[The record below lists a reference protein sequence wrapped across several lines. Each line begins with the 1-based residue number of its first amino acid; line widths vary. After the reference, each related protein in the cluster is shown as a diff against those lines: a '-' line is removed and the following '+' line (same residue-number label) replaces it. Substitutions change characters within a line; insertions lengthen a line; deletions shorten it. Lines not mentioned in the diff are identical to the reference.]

1 MKNFSRQREE
11 IIRVI
16 RSTDTHPT
24 AAWVYSKVKEAIPT
38 ISLGTV
44 YRNLAALSVSGEIL
58 SLSVGDG
65 FEHFDGNLAVCEQ
78 VGGFKNDSHSA
89 LADGSFDFVS
99 AVKNLPYV
107 FIENIHDILTFQ
119 SVSFF
124 ARIRTGQRRRL
135 YCPRRR
141 RHLQGK

>member
-11 IIRVI
+11 IIRVL

-24 AAWVYSKVKEAIPT
+24 AAWVYSKVKEAIPN

-65 FEHFDGNLAVCEQ
+65 FEHFDGNAAPHAHLHCRSCGKIFDAPVH
-78 VGGFKNDSHSA
+78 GDA
-89 LADGSFDFVS
+89 LADIARANGFEPETSI
-99 AVKNLPYV
+99 Y
-107 FIENIHDILTFQ
+107 IEYGVCEKCKKAN
-119 SVSFF
+119 
-124 ARIRTGQRRRL
+124 
-135 YCPRRR
+135 
-141 RHLQGK
+141 

>member
-11 IIRVI
+11 IIRVL

-24 AAWVYSKVKEAIPT
+24 AAWVYSKVKEAIPN

-65 FEHFDGNLAVCEQ
+65 FEHFDGNAAPHAHLHCRSCGKIFDATVHGDPLADIARANGFEPETSIYIEYGVCE
-78 VGGFKNDSHSA
+78 KCKKAN
-89 LADGSFDFVS
+89 
-99 AVKNLPYV
+99 
-107 FIENIHDILTFQ
+107 
-119 SVSFF
+119 
-124 ARIRTGQRRRL
+124 
-135 YCPRRR
+135 
-141 RHLQGK
+141 

>member
-11 IIRVI
+11 IIRVL

-24 AAWVYSKVKEAIPT
+24 AAWVYSKVKEAIPN

-65 FEHFDGNLAVCEQ
+65 FEHFDGNAAPHAHLHCRSCGKIFAAPVHGDPLADIARANGFEPETSIYIEYGVCE
-78 VGGFKNDSHSA
+78 KCKKAN
-89 LADGSFDFVS
+89 
-99 AVKNLPYV
+99 
-107 FIENIHDILTFQ
+107 
-119 SVSFF
+119 
-124 ARIRTGQRRRL
+124 
-135 YCPRRR
+135 
-141 RHLQGK
+141 

>member
-11 IIRVI
+11 IIRVL

-24 AAWVYSKVKEAIPT
+24 AAWVYSKVKEAIPN

-65 FEHFDGNLAVCEQ
+65 FEHFDGNAAPHAHLHCRSCGKIFDAPMHGDPLADIARANGFEPETSVYIEYVVCE
-78 VGGFKNDSHSA
+78 KCKKAN
-89 LADGSFDFVS
+89 
-99 AVKNLPYV
+99 
-107 FIENIHDILTFQ
+107 
-119 SVSFF
+119 
-124 ARIRTGQRRRL
+124 
-135 YCPRRR
+135 
-141 RHLQGK
+141 

>member
-11 IIRVI
+11 IIRVL

-24 AAWVYSKVKEAIPT
+24 AAWVYSKVKEAIPN

-65 FEHFDGNLAVCEQ
+65 FEHFDGNAAPHAHLHCRSYGKIFDAPVHGDPLADIARANGFEPETSIYIEYGVCE
-78 VGGFKNDSHSA
+78 KCKKAN
-89 LADGSFDFVS
+89 
-99 AVKNLPYV
+99 
-107 FIENIHDILTFQ
+107 
-119 SVSFF
+119 
-124 ARIRTGQRRRL
+124 
-135 YCPRRR
+135 
-141 RHLQGK
+141 

>member
-11 IIRVI
+11 IIRVL

-24 AAWVYSKVKEAIPT
+24 AAWVYSKVKEAIPN

-65 FEHFDGNLAVCEQ
+65 FEHFDGNAAPHAHLHCRSCGKIFDALVHGDPLADIARANGFEPETSIYIEYGVCE
-78 VGGFKNDSHSA
+78 KCKKAN
-89 LADGSFDFVS
+89 
-99 AVKNLPYV
+99 
-107 FIENIHDILTFQ
+107 
-119 SVSFF
+119 
-124 ARIRTGQRRRL
+124 
-135 YCPRRR
+135 
-141 RHLQGK
+141 

>member
-24 AAWVYSKVKEAIPT
+24 AAWVYSKVKEAIPN

-65 FEHFDGNLAVCEQ
+65 FEHFDGNAAPHAHLHCRSCGKIFDAPVHGDPLADIARANGFEPGTSVYIEYGVCE
-78 VGGFKNDSHSA
+78 KCKKAN
-89 LADGSFDFVS
+89 
-99 AVKNLPYV
+99 
-107 FIENIHDILTFQ
+107 
-119 SVSFF
+119 
-124 ARIRTGQRRRL
+124 
-135 YCPRRR
+135 
-141 RHLQGK
+141 

>member
-11 IIRVI
+11 IIRVL

-24 AAWVYSKVKEAIPT
+24 AAWVYYKVKEAIPN

-65 FEHFDGNLAVCEQ
+65 FEHFDGNAAPHAHLHCRSCGKIFDAPVHGDPLADIARANGFEPETSIYIEYGVCE
-78 VGGFKNDSHSA
+78 KCKKAN
-89 LADGSFDFVS
+89 
-99 AVKNLPYV
+99 
-107 FIENIHDILTFQ
+107 
-119 SVSFF
+119 
-124 ARIRTGQRRRL
+124 
-135 YCPRRR
+135 
-141 RHLQGK
+141 

>member
-11 IIRVI
+11 IIRVL

-24 AAWVYSKVKEAIPT
+24 AAWVYSKVKEAIPN

-65 FEHFDGNLAVCEQ
+65 FEHFDGNAAPHAHLHCRSCGKIFDAPVHGDPLADIARANSFEPETSVYIEYGVCE
-78 VGGFKNDSHSA
+78 KCKKAN
-89 LADGSFDFVS
+89 
-99 AVKNLPYV
+99 
-107 FIENIHDILTFQ
+107 
-119 SVSFF
+119 
-124 ARIRTGQRRRL
+124 
-135 YCPRRR
+135 
-141 RHLQGK
+141 

>member
-11 IIRVI
+11 IIRVL

-24 AAWVYSKVKEAIPT
+24 AAWVYSKVKEAIPN

-65 FEHFDGNLAVCEQ
+65 FEHFDGNAAPHAHLHCRSCGKIFDAPVHGDPLADIARANGLEPETSSYIEYGVCE
-78 VGGFKNDSHSA
+78 KCKKAN
-89 LADGSFDFVS
+89 
-99 AVKNLPYV
+99 
-107 FIENIHDILTFQ
+107 
-119 SVSFF
+119 
-124 ARIRTGQRRRL
+124 
-135 YCPRRR
+135 
-141 RHLQGK
+141 

>member
-11 IIRVI
+11 IIRVL

-24 AAWVYSKVKEAIPT
+24 AAWVYSKVKEAIPN

-65 FEHFDGNLAVCEQ
+65 FKHFDGDAAPHAHLHCRSCGKIFDAPVHGDPLADIARANGFEPETSIYIEYGVCE
-78 VGGFKNDSHSA
+78 KCKKAN
-89 LADGSFDFVS
+89 
-99 AVKNLPYV
+99 
-107 FIENIHDILTFQ
+107 
-119 SVSFF
+119 
-124 ARIRTGQRRRL
+124 
-135 YCPRRR
+135 
-141 RHLQGK
+141 

>member
-11 IIRVI
+11 IIRVL

-24 AAWVYSKVKEAIPT
+24 AALVYSKVKEAIPN

-65 FEHFDGNLAVCEQ
+65 FEHFDGNAAPHAHLHCRSCGKIFDAPVHGDPLADIARANGFEPETSIYIEYGVCE
-78 VGGFKNDSHSA
+78 KCKKAN
-89 LADGSFDFVS
+89 
-99 AVKNLPYV
+99 
-107 FIENIHDILTFQ
+107 
-119 SVSFF
+119 
-124 ARIRTGQRRRL
+124 
-135 YCPRRR
+135 
-141 RHLQGK
+141 

>member
-11 IIRVI
+11 IIRVL

-24 AAWVYSKVKEAIPT
+24 AAWVYSKVKEAIPN

-65 FEHFDGNLAVCEQ
+65 FEHFDGNAAPHAHLHCRSCGKIFDAPVHGDPLADIARANGFEPETSIYIEYGVCE
-78 VGGFKNDSHSA
+78 KCKKTN
-89 LADGSFDFVS
+89 
-99 AVKNLPYV
+99 
-107 FIENIHDILTFQ
+107 
-119 SVSFF
+119 
-124 ARIRTGQRRRL
+124 
-135 YCPRRR
+135 
-141 RHLQGK
+141 

>member
-11 IIRVI
+11 IIRVL

-24 AAWVYSKVKEAIPT
+24 AAWVYSKVKEAIPN

-65 FEHFDGNLAVCEQ
+65 FEHFDGNAAPHAHLHCRSCGKIFDAPVHGDPLADIARANGFEPEPSVYIEYGVCE
-78 VGGFKNDSHSA
+78 KCKKTN
-89 LADGSFDFVS
+89 
-99 AVKNLPYV
+99 
-107 FIENIHDILTFQ
+107 
-119 SVSFF
+119 
-124 ARIRTGQRRRL
+124 
-135 YCPRRR
+135 
-141 RHLQGK
+141 

>member
-11 IIRVI
+11 IIRVL

-24 AAWVYSKVKEAIPT
+24 AAWVYSKVKEAIPN

-65 FEHFDGNLAVCEQ
+65 FEHFDGNAAPHAHLHCRSCGKIFDAPVHGDPLADIARANGFGPETSIYIEYGVCE
-78 VGGFKNDSHSA
+78 KCKKAN
-89 LADGSFDFVS
+89 
-99 AVKNLPYV
+99 
-107 FIENIHDILTFQ
+107 
-119 SVSFF
+119 
-124 ARIRTGQRRRL
+124 
-135 YCPRRR
+135 
-141 RHLQGK
+141 